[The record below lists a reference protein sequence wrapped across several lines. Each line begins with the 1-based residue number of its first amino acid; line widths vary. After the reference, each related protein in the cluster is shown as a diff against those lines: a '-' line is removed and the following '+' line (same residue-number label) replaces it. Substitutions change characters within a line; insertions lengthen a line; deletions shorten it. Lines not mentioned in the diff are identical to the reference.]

1 MRFEKKTLVI
11 AGLLL
16 AASGTT
22 FAQTSPVRPSYQ
34 YPGAPGAPKGPS
46 AIQLGSSPI
55 FVAPWASVA
64 VGNDSNVNLANAN
77 EIDSA
82 YAIYGAGLKADARDA
97 NSVFQMSLM
106 GSLGRY
112 SDSSADNYT
121 DSAVRTSYDLAFS
134 GRNFLRFSWDYL
146 RGHDPRGSTDRVAAE
161 SPDKYAV
168 STPGI
173 IYAMGSPSAKGRV
186 EVFASRAEKRYRSN
200 RELTIGSDR
209 NTEDFGGA
217 FYWRVMPKTQMIFEA
232 RGTDIDYLLDDS
244 PFSGREARYL
254 VGATWDA
261 TAATSGTVKIG
272 RLEKRFKSDLPD
284 FKGTTWEGMV
294 TWQPRSYSKF
304 DLYSSRQPVESTGL
318 GTFILSDA
326 TGIVWSHGWSST
338 FITEASAR
346 VQKDRYKGF
355 DRDDDVTSLGMKA
368 TYRFRRWMS
377 LGAEYQHTNR
387 DSNIGIFEYDRN
399 LWLISAT
406 LAM

>member
-134 GRNFLRFSWDYL
+134 GRNFLRFS
-146 RGHDPRGSTDRVAAE
+146 
-161 SPDKYAV
+161 
-168 STPGI
+168 
-173 IYAMGSPSAKGRV
+173 
-186 EVFASRAEKRYRSN
+186 
-200 RELTIGSDR
+200 
-209 NTEDFGGA
+209 
-217 FYWRVMPKTQMIFEA
+217 QC
-232 RGTDIDYLLDDS
+232 
-244 PFSGREARYL
+244 
-254 VGATWDA
+254 
-261 TAATSGTVKIG
+261 
-272 RLEKRFKSDLPD
+272 
-284 FKGTTWEGMV
+284 
-294 TWQPRSYSKF
+294 
-304 DLYSSRQPVESTGL
+304 
-318 GTFILSDA
+318 
-326 TGIVWSHGWSST
+326 
-338 FITEASAR
+338 
-346 VQKDRYKGF
+346 
-355 DRDDDVTSLGMKA
+355 
-368 TYRFRRWMS
+368 
-377 LGAEYQHTNR
+377 
-387 DSNIGIFEYDRN
+387 
-399 LWLISAT
+399 
-406 LAM
+406 